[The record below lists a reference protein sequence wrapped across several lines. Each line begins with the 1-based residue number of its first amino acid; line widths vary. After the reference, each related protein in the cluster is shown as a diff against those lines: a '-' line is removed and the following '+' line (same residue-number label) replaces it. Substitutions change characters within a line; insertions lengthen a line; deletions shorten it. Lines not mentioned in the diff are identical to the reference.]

1 MNLPDANILLYAYN
15 SDAAEHEKCREWLEN
30 QLSGT
35 DLIGFGWQTITAFL
49 RISTNARAFPNPLT
63 PTEATEIVSDWLE
76 VPNARILLPAENH
89 WTIIKNLITVGQI
102 KAAMIMDAHLAAL
115 AIEHNAVL
123 ITTDSDFSRFSGL
136 KTINPLQS

>member
-35 DLIGFGWQTITAFL
+35 DLVGFGWQTITAFL

-63 PTEATEIVSDWLE
+63 PTEATEIASVWLE

-89 WTIIKNLITVGQI
+89 WTIFKNLITIRQI

-123 ITTDSDFSRFSGL
+123 ITTDNDFSRFSGL

>member
-1 MNLPDANILLYAYN
+1 M
-15 SDAAEHEKCREWLEN
+15 
-30 QLSGT
+30 
-35 DLIGFGWQTITAFL
+35 
-49 RISTNARAFPNPLT
+49 
-63 PTEATEIVSDWLE
+63 SDWLE
-76 VPNARILLPAENH
+76 VPNARILLPAESH
-89 WTIIKNLITVGQI
+89 WTIFKNLITVGQI